1 MSNHLF
7 VYMFGNAT
15 GIYSKPMLDPYSMLY
30 EYKRYAPLVIGETM
44 RYAPLALTLRS
55 TINIFSGLV
64 HIYWVLYFLVI
75 WANDNA

>member
-15 GIYSKPMLDPYSMLY
+15 EIHSRPMLDPYSMRY
-30 EYKRYAPLVIGETM
+30 EYTRYAPLIIREIM
-44 RYAPLALTLRS
+44 RYAPLSLTLRS
-55 TINIFSGLV
+55 TIKIFSGLV
-64 HIYWVLYFLVI
+64 HIYCGLYFLVI